1 MSLRTAF
8 ALLALALS
16 FSLTDPSVGR
26 AESRTSARPLVST
39 PAELSYYGPGFLGQR
54 TSCGKTLRPGS
65 LWVAALKPHL
75 AQCGAKLTLYYRGK
89 RYHVRVEDRGAWRAD
104 SRALDAAPGLRRRMG
119 FHSLAQIRYT
129 RGWAPA

>member
-1 MSLRTAF
+1 MV
-8 ALLALALS
+8 LLTLLLLFL
-16 FSLTDPSVGR
+16 FSPSPGR
-26 AESRTSARPLVST
+26 AEAGRTSARPVVST